1 MDVRVWRTKKDSLT
15 QMLHPGLGSFTL
27 IADRLKT
34 YIQDSAVRISI
45 IDDVI
50 VKQVLG

>member
-1 MDVRVWRTKKDSLT
+1 MDVKVWRTKNDSLA
-15 QMLHPGLGSFTL
+15 QRLHTGLGSFTL
-27 IADRLKT
+27 IANRLKT